1 MLINT
6 IFPDVIFSAENVDF
20 SLASNQVLL
29 DPLLMEWN
37 FHLISFC
44 LPRGSLRTRVIENK
58 LSICLATNSWNTTKV
73 MCVIRWNKSL
83 KIDILLFTISF
94 SPFSSPFSSFLLKS
108 LYKSAYVGSRRALL
122 RRYKAWFNLFNQ
134 SKNHFDIDWFSLF
147 ITFHLL
153 KLG

>member
-6 IFPDVIFSAENVDF
+6 ILPDVIISAENLHF
-20 SLASNQVLL
+20 SLARTQNFL

-58 LSICLATNSWNTTKV
+58 LSICLAINSWNTTKV

-94 SPFSSPFSSFLLKS
+94 SPFSSPFSSFLFKS

-122 RRYKAWFNLFNQ
+122 RRYKARFNLFNQ
-134 SKNHFDIDWFSLF
+134 SKNHFDIDWFCLF

-153 KLG
+153 KLA